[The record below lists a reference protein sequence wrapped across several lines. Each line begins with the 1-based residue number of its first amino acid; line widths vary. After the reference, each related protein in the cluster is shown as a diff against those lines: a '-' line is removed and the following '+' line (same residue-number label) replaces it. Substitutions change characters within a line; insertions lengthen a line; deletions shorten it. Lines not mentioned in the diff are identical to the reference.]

1 MKRIVMSLLMLL
13 SLSACD
19 AVKERIG
26 IQDPAKAEAE
36 AKAIGAACRLS
47 GRGLEDCYSLN
58 ESYPRASIYAG
69 WKEMNEYMADRK
81 MAEEPPKLDA
91 DGKPLDQGA
100 DSRTAMG
107 LAKDGGKEA
116 VKEPSKE
123 VGKEPGKDAK
133 AENGSKVEAGKD
145 AVKDIRPKKPD
156 LAKEVSKH

>member
-1 MKRIVMSLLMLL
+1 MKRIVLSLLMLL

-19 AVKERIG
+19 AVKERMG
-26 IQDPAKAEAE
+26 IKDPAKAEAE

-58 ESYPRASIYAG
+58 DAYPRAAIYAG

-123 VGKEPGKDAK
+123 PGKDAK
-133 AENGSKVEAGKD
+133 ADNGSKVEAGKD

>member
-1 MKRIVMSLLMLL
+1 MKRIVMSLLVLL

-123 VGKEPGKDAK
+123 PGKDAK
-133 AENGSKVEAGKD
+133 ADNGSKVEAGKD